1 MSELCLV
8 AASAMLAAC
17 GALPLQGPSAA
28 RRVDLR
34 ADDRE
39 GLLVAWLEEILY
51 TLEVHHRL
59 PTRIE
64 VSVSEQ
70 LELTGRWTEAPLGQI
85 EKPIKA
91 VTYNDLAVRES
102 EAGLEATI
110 VFDV

>member
-1 MSELCLV
+1 MGELCLV

-17 GALPLQGPSAA
+17 GAQPKEGPRRD
-28 RRVDLR
+28 RRVELR

-59 PTRIE
+59 PERME
-64 VSVSEQ
+64 VSVSDH
-70 LELTGRWTEAPLGQI
+70 LDLAARWTEAPLGQL

-102 EAGLEATI
+102 DGALEATI